1 MDGCAAALASAC
13 TGREYLT
20 HIPLASKKKVP
31 QGRACEQRQPQP
43 RDQLRLT
50 KNGRHVSV
58 CFRQILASP
67 LAAFPSF
74 FSSVSHHFGRF
85 SGERWPSTRSLCIPR
100 LLAQVKTTTL
110 TDGTTV
116 FTWGSTKSSC
126 DVHAAALRFPSPE
139 THGNGSV
146 FFFLQS
152 SEKMFLVPVHLN
164 RRGLESST

>member
-74 FSSVSHHFGRF
+74 FFFCPSSLWSLFWRTMAEHSEPLHTSPTC
-85 SGERWPSTRSLCIPR
+85 SGKDNNTDRWHDSFYMGLHQKFVRCPC
-100 LLAQVKTTTL
+100 
-110 TDGTTV
+110 
-116 FTWGSTKSSC
+116 
-126 DVHAAALRFPSPE
+126 AALRFPSPE